1 MLSRQSTNLEF
12 NPVALFTAGA
22 GFATHFATIFQPIA
36 GEFDLIGKNPD
47 SERTIKCMTKYQA
60 MMEELRSLISPELE
74 LIQNKIL
81 GPTKELQ
88 GIVKL
93 IRKTITKRDHKVLFL
108 HKLGLLG

>member
-1 MLSRQSTNLEF
+1 
-12 NPVALFTAGA
+12 
-22 GFATHFATIFQPIA
+22 
-36 GEFDLIGKNPD
+36 
-47 SERTIKCMTKYQA
+47 MTKYQA